1 MMKRKT
7 RVGLFLALIAIV
19 AAGGALIG
27 RAAINNDDPKQA
39 LIERLAYAHR
49 DPIRFCGEII
59 VYQPSEDKTVR
70 YEIAAKGRS
79 MVPYLIKGLQH
90 KKESIRCEC
99 IFLLGLLPTKEGLA
113 ALIEILDS
121 RKAPDDAWLHE
132 VPAAAELHEALH
144 RLTGHD
150 KPSGPKDI
158 LRPDVDAMREIW
170 LPWWAAN
177 KDKLV
182 DTDTGIGLKNDD
194 GTITPLPLPK
204 Q

>member
-1 MMKRKT
+1 MMKKKT
-7 RVGLFLALIAIV
+7 RVGMSLALIAIV

-49 DPIRFCGEII
+49 APIRFCGEII
-59 VYQPSEDKTVR
+59 VYQPPEDKTVR
-70 YEIAAKGRS
+70 YEITAKGRP

-90 KKESIRCEC
+90 KKESICREC
-99 IFLLGLLPTKEGLA
+99 IVLLGDLPTKEGLA
-113 ALIEILDS
+113 ALIEVLDS
-121 RKAPDDAWLHE
+121 RKPLEALAAAWLHQ
-132 VPAAAELHEALH
+132 ALH
-144 RLTGHD
+144 QLTGHD
-150 KPSGPKDI
+150 KLFGPQKGVLMPDI
-158 LRPDVDAMREIW
+158 DAMREIW

>member
-1 MMKRKT
+1 MMKKKT

-27 RAAINNDDPKQA
+27 RAATNNDDPKQA

-49 DPIRFCGEII
+49 APIRFCGEII
-59 VYQPSEDKTVR
+59 VYQPPEDKTIKD
-70 YEIAAKGRS
+70 EIIAEGRS

-90 KKESIRCEC
+90 KKESIRCQC

-113 ALIEILDS
+113 ALIEVLDS
-121 RKAPDDAWLHE
+121 RKPLEALAAAWLHQ
-132 VPAAAELHEALH
+132 ALH
-144 RLTGHD
+144 RLTGRD
-150 KPSGPKDI
+150 KPGGPKNV
-158 LRPDVDAMREIW
+158 LRPDIDAMREIW

-182 DTDTGIGLKNDD
+182 GTDTGIGLQNDD
-194 GTITPLPLPK
+194 GTVTPLPLPK

>member
-1 MMKRKT
+1 MMRKKT
-7 RVGLFLALIAIV
+7 LVVMSLALIAILS
-19 AAGGALIG
+19 AGGALIG
-27 RAAINNDDPKQA
+27 RAATNNDDPKQA

-49 DPIRFCGEII
+49 APIRFCGEII
-59 VYQPSEDKTVR
+59 VYQPPEDKTIKD
-70 YEIAAKGRS
+70 EIIAEGRS

-90 KKESIRCEC
+90 KKESIRCQC

-113 ALIEILDS
+113 ALIEVLDS

-132 VPAAAELHEALH
+132 VPAAARLHEALH

-150 KPSGPKDI
+150 KPGGPQSVF
-158 LRPDVDAMREIW
+158 RPDIDAMREIW
-170 LPWWAAN
+170 LSWWAAN

>member
-1 MMKRKT
+1 MMKKKT

-27 RAAINNDDPKQA
+27 RAATNNDDPKQA

-49 DPIRFCGEII
+49 APIRFCGEII
-59 VYQPSEDKTVR
+59 VYQPPEDKTIKD
-70 YEIAAKGRS
+70 EIIAEGRS

-90 KKESIRCEC
+90 KKESICREC
-99 IFLLGLLPTKEGLA
+99 IVLLGDLPTKEGLA
-113 ALIEILDS
+113 ALIEVLDS
-121 RKAPDDAWLHE
+121 RKPLEALAAAWLHQ
-132 VPAAAELHEALH
+132 ALH
-144 RLTGHD
+144 RLTGRD
-150 KPSGPKDI
+150 KPGGPKNV
-158 LRPDVDAMREIW
+158 LRPDIDAMREIW
-170 LPWWAAN
+170 LSWWAAN